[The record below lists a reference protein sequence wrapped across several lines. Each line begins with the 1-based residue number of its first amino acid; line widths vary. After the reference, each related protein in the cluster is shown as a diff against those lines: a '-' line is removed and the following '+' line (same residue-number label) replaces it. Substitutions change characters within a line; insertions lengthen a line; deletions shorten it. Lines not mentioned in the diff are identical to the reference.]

1 MMIPVIADIVG
12 SRGLEDR
19 RAAQCA
25 IESALAKVVDV
36 LPAHARPVRPF
47 AAVVGDEFQGVF
59 PTLRAA
65 LAGTLLVRLAL
76 PAPLDVRFGLGLG
89 EVEEIP
95 SASGPLSEG
104 PGWWAARA
112 AIEHVE
118 EIARREAPQARTWVA
133 AAAEEAEEAADV
145 VRIANAA
152 ALARDRV
159 VGRWSDRV
167 RALVAG
173 RIAGVTQGD
182 LAQSHGISQS
192 AVSQSLAAAGATTI
206 ILAYEQ
212 LVEL

>member
-1 MMIPVIADIVG
+1 MIPVIADIVS
-12 SRGLEDR
+12 SRELDDR
-19 RAAQCA
+19 RTAQRA
-25 IESALAKVVDV
+25 IEFAFAKVVDI

-47 AAVVGDEFQGVF
+47 AAVVGDEFQGAF

-65 LAGTLLVRLAL
+65 LAATLLVRLAL
-76 PAPLDVRFGLGLG
+76 PAGLDLRFGLGLG

-95 SASGPLSEG
+95 STSGSLSEG

-133 AAAEEAEEAADV
+133 AAEHAAGAADL

-167 RALVAG
+167 RALVCG
-173 RIAGVTQGD
+173 RIAGVTQGE
-182 LAQSHGISQS
+182 LAQSQGISQS
-192 AVSQSLAAAGATTI
+192 AVSQTLAAAGATTI
-206 ILAYEQ
+206 ILAYGQ

>member
-1 MMIPVIADIVG
+1 MIPVIADIVS
-12 SRGLEDR
+12 SRELDDR
-19 RAAQCA
+19 RTAQRA
-25 IESALAKVVDV
+25 IESAFAQVVDI

-47 AAVVGDEFQGVF
+47 TAVVGDEFQGAF
-59 PTLRAA
+59 STLRAA
-65 LAGTLLVRLAL
+65 LAATLLVRLAL
-76 PAPLDVRFGLGLG
+76 PAGLDLRFGLGLG

-95 SASGPLSEG
+95 STSGSLSEG

-133 AAAEEAEEAADV
+133 AAEHAAGAADL

-167 RALVAG
+167 RALVCG
-173 RIAGVTQGD
+173 RIAGVTQGE
-182 LAQSHGISQS
+182 LAQSQGISQS
-192 AVSQSLAAAGATTI
+192 AVSQTLAAAGATTI
-206 ILAYEQ
+206 ILAYGQ

>member
-1 MMIPVIADIVG
+1 MIPVIADIVS
-12 SRGLEDR
+12 SRELDDR
-19 RAAQCA
+19 RTAQRA
-25 IESALAKVVDV
+25 IESAFAQVVDI

-47 AAVVGDEFQGVF
+47 TAVVGDEFQGAF
-59 PTLRAA
+59 STLRAA
-65 LAGTLLVRLAL
+65 LAATLLVRLAL
-76 PAPLDVRFGLGLG
+76 PAGLDLRFGLGLG

-95 SASGPLSEG
+95 STSGSLSEG

-133 AAAEEAEEAADV
+133 AAEHVAGAADL

-167 RALVAG
+167 RALVCG

-182 LAQSHGISQS
+182 LAQSQGISQS
-192 AVSQSLAAAGATTI
+192 AVSQTLAAAGATTI
-206 ILAYEQ
+206 ILAYGE

>member
-1 MMIPVIADIVG
+1 MIPVIADIVS
-12 SRGLEDR
+12 SRELDDR
-19 RAAQCA
+19 RTAQRA
-25 IESALAKVVDV
+25 IESAFAQVVDI

-47 AAVVGDEFQGVF
+47 AAVVGDEFQGAF

-65 LAGTLLVRLAL
+65 LAATLLVRLAL
-76 PAPLDVRFGLGLG
+76 PAVLDLRFGLGLG

-95 SASGPLSEG
+95 STSGSLSEG

-133 AAAEEAEEAADV
+133 AAEHAAGAADL

-167 RALVAG
+167 RALVCG
-173 RIAGVTQGD
+173 RIAGVTQGE
-182 LAQSHGISQS
+182 LAQSQGISQS
-192 AVSQSLAAAGATTI
+192 AVSQTLAAAGATTI
-206 ILAYEQ
+206 ILAYGQ

>member
-1 MMIPVIADIVG
+1 MIPVIADIVS
-12 SRGLEDR
+12 SRELDDR
-19 RAAQCA
+19 RTAQRA
-25 IESALAKVVDV
+25 IESAFAQVADI
-36 LPAHARPVRPF
+36 LPAHALPVRPF
-47 AAVVGDEFQGVF
+47 AAVVGDEFQGAF
-59 PTLRAA
+59 STLRAA
-65 LAGTLLVRLAL
+65 LAATLLVRLAL
-76 PAPLDVRFGLGLG
+76 PAGLDLRFGLGLG

-95 SASGPLSEG
+95 STSGSLSEG

-112 AIEHVE
+112 AIGHVE

-133 AAAEEAEEAADV
+133 AAEHAAGAADL

-167 RALVAG
+167 RALVCG

-182 LAQSHGISQS
+182 LAQSQGISQS
-192 AVSQSLAAAGATTI
+192 AVSQTLAAAGATTI
-206 ILAYEQ
+206 ILAYGQ

>member
-1 MMIPVIADIVG
+1 MIPVIADIVS
-12 SRGLEDR
+12 SRELDDR
-19 RAAQCA
+19 RTAQRA
-25 IESALAKVVDV
+25 IESAFAQVVDI

-47 AAVVGDEFQGVF
+47 AAVVGDEFQGAF
-59 PTLRAA
+59 STLRAA
-65 LAGTLLVRLAL
+65 LAATLLVRLAL
-76 PAPLDVRFGLGLG
+76 PAGLDLRFGLGLG

-95 SASGPLSEG
+95 STSGSLSEG

-133 AAAEEAEEAADV
+133 AAEHAAGAADL

-167 RALVAG
+167 RALVCG
-173 RIAGVTQGD
+173 RIAGVTQGE
-182 LAQSHGISQS
+182 LAQSQGISQS
-192 AVSQSLAAAGATTI
+192 AVSQTLAAAGATTI
-206 ILAYEQ
+206 ILAYGQ

>member
-1 MMIPVIADIVG
+1 MIPVIADIVS
-12 SRGLEDR
+12 SRELDDR
-19 RAAQCA
+19 RTAQRA
-25 IESALAKVVDV
+25 IESAFAQVVDI

-47 AAVVGDEFQGVF
+47 TAVVGDEFQGAF

-65 LAGTLLVRLAL
+65 LAATLLVRLAL
-76 PAPLDVRFGLGLG
+76 PAGLDLRFGLGLG

-95 SASGPLSEG
+95 STSGSLSEG

-133 AAAEEAEEAADV
+133 AAEHAAGAADL

-167 RALVAG
+167 RALVCG

-182 LAQSHGISQS
+182 LAQSQGISQS
-192 AVSQSLAAAGATTI
+192 AVSQTLAAAGATTI
-206 ILAYEQ
+206 ILAYDQ

>member
-1 MMIPVIADIVG
+1 MIPVIADIVS
-12 SRGLEDR
+12 SRELDDR
-19 RAAQCA
+19 RTAQRA
-25 IESALAKVVDV
+25 IEFAFAQVVDI

-47 AAVVGDEFQGVF
+47 AAVVGDEFQGAF

-65 LAGTLLVRLAL
+65 LAATLLVRLAL
-76 PAPLDVRFGLGLG
+76 PAVLDLRFGLGLG

-95 SASGPLSEG
+95 STSGSLSEG

-133 AAAEEAEEAADV
+133 AAEHAAGAADL

-167 RALVAG
+167 RALVCG
-173 RIAGVTQGD
+173 RIAGVTQGE
-182 LAQSHGISQS
+182 LAQSQGISQS
-192 AVSQSLAAAGATTI
+192 AVSQTLAAAGATTI
-206 ILAYEQ
+206 ILAYGQ

>member
-1 MMIPVIADIVG
+1 MQ
-12 SRGLEDR
+12 R
-19 RAAQCA
+19 A
-25 IESALAKVVDV
+25 IESAFAQVVDI

-47 AAVVGDEFQGVF
+47 AAVVGDEFQGAF

-65 LAGTLLVRLAL
+65 LAATLLVRLAL
-76 PAPLDVRFGLGLG
+76 PAVLDLRFGLGLG

-95 SASGPLSEG
+95 STSGSLSEG

-133 AAAEEAEEAADV
+133 AAEHAAGAADL

-167 RALVAG
+167 RALVCG
-173 RIAGVTQGD
+173 RIAGVTQGE
-182 LAQSHGISQS
+182 LAQSQGISQS
-192 AVSQSLAAAGATTI
+192 AVSQTLAAAGATTI
-206 ILAYEQ
+206 ILAYGQ

>member
-1 MMIPVIADIVG
+1 MIPVIADIVS
-12 SRGLEDR
+12 SRELDDR
-19 RAAQCA
+19 RTAQRA
-25 IESALAKVVDV
+25 IESAFAQVVDI

-47 AAVVGDEFQGVF
+47 TAVVGDEFQGAF

-65 LAGTLLVRLAL
+65 LAATLLVRLAL
-76 PAPLDVRFGLGLG
+76 PAVLDLRFGLGLG

-95 SASGPLSEG
+95 STSGSLSEG

-133 AAAEEAEEAADV
+133 AAEHVAGAADL

-167 RALVAG
+167 RALVCG

-182 LAQSHGISQS
+182 LAQSQGISQS
-192 AVSQSLAAAGATTI
+192 AVSQTLAAAGATTI
-206 ILAYEQ
+206 ILAYGQ

>member
-1 MMIPVIADIVG
+1 MIPVIADIVS
-12 SRGLEDR
+12 SRELDDR
-19 RAAQCA
+19 RTAQRA
-25 IESALAKVVDV
+25 IESAFAQVVDI

-47 AAVVGDEFQGVF
+47 TAVVGDEFQGAF
-59 PTLRAA
+59 STLRAA
-65 LAGTLLVRLAL
+65 LAATLLVRLAL
-76 PAPLDVRFGLGLG
+76 PAGLDLRFGLGLG

-95 SASGPLSEG
+95 STSGSLSEG

-133 AAAEEAEEAADV
+133 AAEHAAGAADL

-167 RALVAG
+167 RALVCG

-182 LAQSHGISQS
+182 LAQSQGISQS
-192 AVSQSLAAAGATTI
+192 AVSQTLAAAGATTI
-206 ILAYEQ
+206 ILAYGQ

>member
-1 MMIPVIADIVG
+1 MIPVIADIVS
-12 SRGLEDR
+12 SRELDDR
-19 RAAQCA
+19 RTAQRA
-25 IESALAKVVDV
+25 IESAFVQVVDI

-47 AAVVGDEFQGVF
+47 AAVVGDEFQGAF

-65 LAGTLLVRLAL
+65 LAATLLVRLAL
-76 PAPLDVRFGLGLG
+76 PAGLDLRFGLGLG

-95 SASGPLSEG
+95 STSGSLSEG

-133 AAAEEAEEAADV
+133 AAAEQAEGAADL

-167 RALVAG
+167 RALVCG

-182 LAQSHGISQS
+182 LAQSQGISQS
-192 AVSQSLAAAGATTI
+192 AVSQTLAAAGATTI
-206 ILAYEQ
+206 ILAYGQ

>member
-1 MMIPVIADIVG
+1 MIPVIADIVS
-12 SRGLEDR
+12 SRELDDR
-19 RAAQCA
+19 RTAQRA
-25 IESALAKVVDV
+25 IEFAFAKVVDI

-47 AAVVGDEFQGVF
+47 AAVVGDEFQGAF

-65 LAGTLLVRLAL
+65 LAATLLVRLAL
-76 PAPLDVRFGLGLG
+76 PAVLDLRFGLGLG

-95 SASGPLSEG
+95 STSGSLSEG

-133 AAAEEAEEAADV
+133 AAEHAAGAADL

-167 RALVAG
+167 RALVCG
-173 RIAGVTQGD
+173 RIAGVTQGE
-182 LAQSHGISQS
+182 LAQSQGISQS
-192 AVSQSLAAAGATTI
+192 AVSQTLAAAGATTI
-206 ILAYEQ
+206 ILAYGQ

>member
-1 MMIPVIADIVG
+1 MIPVIADIVS
-12 SRGLEDR
+12 SRELDDR
-19 RAAQCA
+19 RTAQRA
-25 IESALAKVVDV
+25 IESAFAQVVDI

-47 AAVVGDEFQGVF
+47 TAVVGDELQGAF
-59 PTLRAA
+59 STLRAA
-65 LAGTLLVRLAL
+65 LAATLLVRLAL
-76 PAPLDVRFGLGLG
+76 PAGLDLRFGLGLG

-95 SASGPLSEG
+95 STSGSLSEG

-133 AAAEEAEEAADV
+133 AAEHVAGAADL

-167 RALVAG
+167 RALVCG

-182 LAQSHGISQS
+182 LAQSQGISQS
-192 AVSQSLAAAGATTI
+192 AVSQTLAAAGATTI
-206 ILAYEQ
+206 ILAYGQ

>member
-1 MMIPVIADIVG
+1 MIPIIADIVS
-12 SRGLEDR
+12 SRELDDR
-19 RAAQCA
+19 RTAQRA
-25 IESALAKVVDV
+25 IESAFAQVVDI

-47 AAVVGDEFQGVF
+47 AAVVGDEFQGAF

-65 LAGTLLVRLAL
+65 LAATLLVRLAL
-76 PAPLDVRFGLGLG
+76 PAVLDLRFGLGLG

-95 SASGPLSEG
+95 STSGSLSEG

-133 AAAEEAEEAADV
+133 AAEHVAGAADL

-167 RALVAG
+167 RALVCG

-182 LAQSHGISQS
+182 LAQSQGISQS
-192 AVSQSLAAAGATTI
+192 AVSQTLAAAGATTI
-206 ILAYEQ
+206 ILAYGQ

>member
-1 MMIPVIADIVG
+1 MIPVIADIVS
-12 SRGLEDR
+12 SRELDDR
-19 RAAQCA
+19 RTAQRA
-25 IESALAKVVDV
+25 IESAFAQVVDI

-47 AAVVGDEFQGVF
+47 AAVVGDEFQGAF

-65 LAGTLLVRLAL
+65 LAATLLVRLAL
-76 PAPLDVRFGLGLG
+76 PAVLDLRFGLGLG

-95 SASGPLSEG
+95 STSGSLSEG

-133 AAAEEAEEAADV
+133 AAEHVAGAADL

-167 RALVAG
+167 RALVCG

-182 LAQSHGISQS
+182 LAQSQGISQS
-192 AVSQSLAAAGATTI
+192 AVSQTLAAAGATTI
-206 ILAYEQ
+206 ILAYGQ

>member
-1 MMIPVIADIVG
+1 MIPVIADIVS
-12 SRGLEDR
+12 SRELDDR
-19 RAAQCA
+19 RTAQRA
-25 IESALAKVVDV
+25 IESAFAKVVDI

-47 AAVVGDEFQGVF
+47 AAVVGDEFQGAF

-65 LAGTLLVRLAL
+65 LAATLLVRLAL
-76 PAPLDVRFGLGLG
+76 PAVLDLRFGLGLG

-95 SASGPLSEG
+95 STSGSLSEG

-133 AAAEEAEEAADV
+133 AAEHAAGAADL

-167 RALVAG
+167 RALVCG
-173 RIAGVTQGD
+173 RIAGVTQGE
-182 LAQSHGISQS
+182 LAQSQGISQS
-192 AVSQSLAAAGATTI
+192 AVSQTLAAAGATTI
-206 ILAYEQ
+206 ILAYGQ

>member
-1 MMIPVIADIVG
+1 MIPVIADIVS
-12 SRGLEDR
+12 SRELDDR
-19 RAAQCA
+19 RTAQRA
-25 IESALAKVVDV
+25 IESAFAQVVDI

-47 AAVVGDEFQGVF
+47 AAVVGDEFQGAF

-65 LAGTLLVRLAL
+65 LAATLLVRLAL
-76 PAPLDVRFGLGLG
+76 PAVLDLRFGLGLG

-95 SASGPLSEG
+95 STSGSLSEG

-133 AAAEEAEEAADV
+133 AAEHVAGAADL

-167 RALVAG
+167 RALVCG
-173 RIAGVTQGD
+173 RIAGVTQGE
-182 LAQSHGISQS
+182 LAQSQGISQS
-192 AVSQSLAAAGATTI
+192 AVSQTLAAAGATTI
-206 ILAYEQ
+206 ILAYGQ